1 MTGGRLAVL
10 GYHKVGE
17 PASGA
22 RATRHYVSQAAF
34 HLQLGQL
41 LAAGW
46 SFVDADSVVAAL
58 AGEGK
63 LPDRA
68 ALVTLDGGYLSLL
81 DWALPVLTEYR
92 CPAVVFVAT
101 DHVGAFNGFD
111 YSPTREPPEQLC
123 GWGELERLEAA
134 GVSVQSLGASHRPF
148 SRLSLGELTSEVV
161 RSKAELERR
170 LKRPVRFLAYPYGD
184 LGSDTDLM
192 ADVLAEAG
200 YEAAFTYGGGPFDPW
215 QADRFRLDRIAVGP
229 GTSFA
234 NL

>member
-10 GYHKVGE
+10 GYNKVSE
-17 PASGA
+17 PASGG
-22 RATRHYVSQAAF
+22 RATRHYVSQAVF
-34 HLQLGQL
+34 HWQLGQL
-41 LAAGW
+41 RAGGW
-46 SFVDADSVVAAL
+46 SFVDAGSVLAAL

-68 ALVTLDGGYLSLL
+68 ALVTFDGGYLSLV
-81 DWALPVLTEYR
+81 DWALPVLTEYQ
-92 CPAVVFVAT
+92 CPAVVFVPT
-101 DHVGAFNGFD
+101 DHVGGFNAFDHGRT
-111 YSPTREPPEQLC
+111 SEPLEQLC

-134 GVSVQSLGASHRPF
+134 GVSVQSQGASHQPF
-148 SRLSLGELTSEVV
+148 SRLSSSEVTSEVV

-170 LKRPVRFLAYPYGD
+170 LKGPVRFLAYPYGD

-200 YEAAFTYGGGPFDPW
+200 YEAAFTYGGGAFDPW

-229 GTSFA
+229 GTSLA